1 MVSPRDLSPLI
12 AQQSILVLVR
22 FWHAVDGL
30 YIWEFFT
37 TLDYEFAVIRGRRP
51 YRWSIWVYSLARV
64 AGLMSVILNIVGMDV
79 MVPMNCQLWI
89 SFQLFFCYTS
99 SAAGSLLIV
108 LRIVAI
114 WIRNKLAVATAFGL
128 WGISVAFFIQSIARG
143 RAVWAPTRLRC
154 VNIDTQ
160 TSAPTLIAM
169 LVTDLSLLLLMLV
182 GLLHMRRDGG
192 GTFGLS
198 QLLWKQGLIW
208 LLIATIAEAVPVIF
222 IALNLDVQWN
232 LTKQIFQAPS
242 LYVMTIAGTR
252 MHRSLVDFANR
263 TTDMYDILHPLSCSR
278 SCGRRSFS
286 APSSPQKGLPASKT
300 ERART
305 TTISISQMEAAI
317 FTDSEQLETLQ
328 TSDR

>member
-12 AQQSILVLVR
+12 AQQSIQTEKVNDLVLWIVVLVR

-79 MVPMNCQLWI
+79 TVPINCQLWI

-108 LRIVAI
+108 LRISK
-114 WIRNKLAVATAFGL
+114 RGDLDPNKLAVATAFGL
-128 WGISVAFFIQSIARG
+128 WGISVAFFIQSLARG

-222 IALNLDVQWN
+222 IALNLDGN
-232 LTKQIFQAPS
+232 FPPIFDQRC
-242 LYVMTIAGTR
+242 L
-252 MHRSLVDFANR
+252 LR
-263 TTDMYDILHPLSCSR
+263 TTLLRNQFSGTSSSKPLSVCNDN
-278 SCGRRSFS
+278 RRFS

-305 TTISISQMEAAI
+305 TTISISRMEAAI

>member
-79 MVPMNCQLWI
+79 TVPINCQLWI

-114 WIRNKLAVATAFGL
+114 WNRNRLAVATAFGL
-128 WGISVAFFIQSIARG
+128 WGVGVAFFIQSIARG

-154 VNIDTQ
+154 VNIDIQ

-169 LVTDLSLLLLMLV
+169 LVTDVSLLLLMLV
-182 GLLHMRRDGG
+182 GLLRMRRDGG

-208 LLIATIAEAVPVIF
+208 LLFATIAEAVPVVF
-222 IALNLDVQWN
+222 IALNLNFQWN
-232 LTKQIFQAPS
+232 LILQAPS

-263 TTDMYDILHPLSCSR
+263 TTDI
-278 SCGRRSFS
+278 FS
-286 APSSPQKGLPASKT
+286 APSSPQKGLPAPKT
-300 ERART
+300 ERAHT
-305 TTISISQMEAAI
+305 TTISVSQMEAAI

-328 TSDR
+328 TSDRESRVTMDKRANEKAL